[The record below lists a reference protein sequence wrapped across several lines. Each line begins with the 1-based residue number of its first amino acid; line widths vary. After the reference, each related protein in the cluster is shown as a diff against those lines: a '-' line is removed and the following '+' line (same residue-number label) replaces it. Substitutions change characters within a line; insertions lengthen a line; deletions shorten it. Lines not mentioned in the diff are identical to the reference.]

1 MKSYFVFACP
11 KCHHFTLAP
20 VGQKKRRCS
29 YCGKI
34 IDIRKALKTV
44 FGGHDRASA
53 AVREYNAGGDEEFR
67 AAVEKSKKRV
77 KALMPAEKLTVE
89 DLETDEEPP
98 PSTGKRRRLL
108 KMLEKEAKG
117 QACSLERIE
126 KLCEEYKL
134 EWSWVEEQISK
145 MSNEGNLIF
154 PRPWSVQMVGRI
166 EDDEESTKRDVDVSD
181 EIVEMLRKRDG
192 SANLDDIIKYFHQK
206 GVSESSVESSLEKL
220 MRNGHIFAPSRS
232 KISLV

>member
-1 MKSYFVFACP
+1 
-11 KCHHFTLAP
+11 
-20 VGQKKRRCS
+20 
-29 YCGKI
+29 
-34 IDIRKALKTV
+34 
-44 FGGHDRASA
+44 
-53 AVREYNAGGDEEFR
+53 
-67 AAVEKSKKRV
+67 
-77 KALMPAEKLTVE
+77 
-89 DLETDEEPP
+89 
-98 PSTGKRRRLL
+98 
-108 KMLEKEAKG
+108 G

-145 MSNEGNLIF
+145 MSNEGDLIF